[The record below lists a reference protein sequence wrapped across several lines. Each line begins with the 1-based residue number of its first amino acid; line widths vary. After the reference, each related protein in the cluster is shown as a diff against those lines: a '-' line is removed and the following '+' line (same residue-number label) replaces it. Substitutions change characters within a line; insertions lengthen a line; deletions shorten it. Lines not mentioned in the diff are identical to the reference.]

1 MTIMLLKMRISVLS
15 GNDGLFLNKKY
26 MANLKPEQAE

>member
-1 MTIMLLKMRISVLS
+1 MIIMLLKMRIFVLS

-26 MANLKPEQAE
+26 MVNLKLE